1 MITFKDLVAGY
12 GRAGDI
18 LRGVDFTAAEAA
30 ITCVVGPNGAGKSTV
45 LKVCS
50 GLLTPRGGQ
59 VTLDGEEIG
68 RLSPA
73 RILRQGV
80 VHVPQHHGLFP
91 SLSVRENVLLGAYV
105 RRKERDR
112 NRRRFDEIA
121 EIFPIVAERAAEKA
135 AALSGGQRRI
145 VEFARSLMLSP
156 RVVLLDEP
164 TLGLDPKACALIEE
178 SVLRLKEQGVTVLMV
193 EQNVRF
199 GLALA
204 DDAVVMEGGRVI
216 HTGPASGLLADP
228 DMAQLFFGG
237 TARTAGADRP
247 DVPEQA
253 GSARL
258 TEIQTLPTS
267 GARAAQPLRIG
278 DEEFLAIPQ
287 LAYDIPGTPA
297 HMNGGDSETRL
308 RLLRRAGERF
318 VPWGE
323 LAAPGGEDA
332 EFFTIGERAF
342 LAVASI
348 RTGAGP
354 YNYTAPS
361 TVFEWDG
368 EGFAPFQVFDTY
380 AAKQWRHFTV
390 GDRRFLALAQGVAVP
405 GQDQSANRPSV
416 IHEWDGERFVPFQ
429 EIPSRWAY
437 NWHAFTVD
445 GAHFLAHADHV
456 SPSVLYRW
464 DGERFTPHQELADT
478 AGRAFATFTG
488 PADGATYLV
497 VARIDDGSRVLRW
510 DAGAGRFVAHQR
522 LAGAGGRELAVVRTP
537 NGLHV
542 VRINFIHG
550 TPADP
555 TTALRSQIYRWD
567 GARLETV
574 LEFPTTGGT
583 DVGVLDDG
591 SASPLLVVT
600 NSLSADRRFAAES
613 VVYRFSG

>member
-50 GLLTPRGGQ
+50 GLLPPRGGQ

-73 RILRQGV
+73 RILRRGV

-199 GLALA
+199 GLAFA

-237 TARTAGADRP
+237 TARSAPPVRAGRTGP
-247 DVPEQA
+247 
-253 GSARL
+253 ARL

-278 DEEFLAIPQ
+278 DDEFLAIPQ
-287 LAYDIPGTPA
+287 LAYDIPGAPA

-323 LAAPGGEDA
+323 LTAPGGEDA

-390 GDRRFLALAQGVAVP
+390 GDRRFLALAQGVAAP
-405 GQDQSANRPSV
+405 GQEQSANRPSV
-416 IHEWDGERFVPFQ
+416 IYEWDGERFAHFQ
-429 EIPSRWAY
+429 DIPSRWAY

-464 DGERFTPHQELADT
+464 DGERFTPHQDLADT
-478 AGRAFATFTG
+478 AGRAFATFTD
-488 PADGATYLV
+488 PVDGATYLV

-522 LAGAGGRELAVVRTP
+522 LAGAGGRELVVVRTP

-567 GARLETV
+567 GAGLETV

-613 VVYRFSG
+613 VVYRFTG

>member
-164 TLGLDPKACALIEE
+164 TLGLDPQACALIEE

-258 TEIQTLPTS
+258 AEIQTLPTS

-287 LAYDIPGTPA
+287 LAYDIPGAPA

-445 GAHFLAHADHV
+445 GTHFLAHADHV

-510 DAGAGRFVAHQR
+510 DSGAGRFVAHQR

-567 GARLETV
+567 GVRLETL

>member
-287 LAYDIPGTPA
+287 LAYDIPGAPA

-318 VPWGE
+318 VPWAE

-437 NWHAFTVD
+437 NWHAFTVN
-445 GAHFLAHADHV
+445 GTHFLAHADHV

-464 DGERFTPHQELADT
+464 DGERYTPHQELADT

-510 DAGAGRFVAHQR
+510 DSGAGRFVAHQR

-537 NGLHV
+537 DGLHV

-574 LEFPTTGGT
+574 LDFPTTGGT

>member
-59 VTLDGEEIG
+59 VTLDGKEIG

-199 GLALA
+199 ALAVA

-228 DMAQLFFGG
+228 DMAQLFLGG

-308 RLLRRAGERF
+308 RLLRLAGERF

-416 IHEWDGERFVPFQ
+416 IHEWNGERFVPFQ

-445 GAHFLAHADHV
+445 GTHFLAHADHV

-583 DVGVLDDG
+583 DVGVLQDG

>member
-1 MITFKDLVAGY
+1 
-12 GRAGDI
+12 
-18 LRGVDFTAAEAA
+18 
-30 ITCVVGPNGAGKSTV
+30 
-45 LKVCS
+45 
-50 GLLTPRGGQ
+50 
-59 VTLDGEEIG
+59 
-68 RLSPA
+68 
-73 RILRQGV
+73 
-80 VHVPQHHGLFP
+80 
-91 SLSVRENVLLGAYV
+91 
-105 RRKERDR
+105 
-112 NRRRFDEIA
+112 
-121 EIFPIVAERAAEKA
+121 
-135 AALSGGQRRI
+135 
-145 VEFARSLMLSP
+145 
-156 RVVLLDEP
+156 
-164 TLGLDPKACALIEE
+164 
-178 SVLRLKEQGVTVLMV
+178 
-193 EQNVRF
+193 
-199 GLALA
+199 
-204 DDAVVMEGGRVI
+204 
-216 HTGPASGLLADP
+216 
-228 DMAQLFFGG
+228 MAQLFFGG

>member
-50 GLLTPRGGQ
+50 GLLPPRGGQ

-68 RLSPA
+68 RLSPP

-237 TARTAGADRP
+237 TARSAPPVRAGRTGP
-247 DVPEQA
+247 
-253 GSARL
+253 ARL
-258 TEIQTLPTS
+258 TEIQTLSTS

-278 DEEFLAIPQ
+278 DDEFLAIPQ
-287 LAYDIPGTPA
+287 LAYDIPGAPA
-297 HMNGGDSETRL
+297 HMNGGDSETCL

-323 LAAPGGEDA
+323 LDAPGGEDA

-354 YNYTAPS
+354 YNYTASS

-405 GQDQSANRPSV
+405 GQEQSANRPSIIYV
-416 IHEWDGERFVPFQ
+416 WDGERFAHFQ
-429 EIPSRWAY
+429 DIPSRWAY

-478 AGRAFATFTG
+478 AGRAFATFTD

-510 DAGAGRFVAHQR
+510 DACAGRFVAHQR

-537 NGLHV
+537 NGLHL

-613 VVYRFSG
+613 VVYRFTG

>member
-253 GSARL
+253 GSVRL

-287 LAYDIPGTPA
+287 LAYDIPGAPA

-323 LAAPGGEDA
+323 LTAPGGEDA

-405 GQDQSANRPSV
+405 GQDQSANRHSV

-445 GAHFLAHADHV
+445 GTHFLAHADHV

-510 DAGAGRFVAHQR
+510 DSGAGRFVAHQR